1 VTGSGAGAAR
11 GTRVLVC
18 ECAGTMAANVDFGV
32 VERGIAEDGGL
43 VERRRVWCG
52 REGRARLAELAE
64 DGSGERLVFVG
75 CSADSVAQRFGNLAA
90 LGLDLEVADV
100 REGCSWVHG
109 EDRTAVTDKA
119 LRIARAAVRFP
130 AARPRPAAPA
140 ARADSVVVVGGGVA
154 GIATATELARMG
166 HHVDLVEREAFLGG
180 YATRIG
186 TAYPTNDCGACLPTI
201 EEQSG
206 VRRCLFRNAAVDHP
220 NLAIWRRTEVQSVS
234 GEPGGFE
241 VTLRQ
246 LPNMVTQDCV
256 DCGLCEKA
264 CAVTGPDGEHKA
276 IYSEL
281 FDGRVRWAVDL
292 GSCTFCGACAEA
304 CPVEA
309 IDFTQSPR
317 LATIRAGAIVAATGC
332 DPAPAELVAHLGYP
346 AERVLT
352 QTEFALVL
360 DEWEER
366 LWLDRPPV
374 GEVVMVQCAG
384 SRDLRRLPYC
394 SRLCCTI
401 ALKHAIRLRR
411 LFPTTRVTIC
421 YLELR
426 TLGTEGESWYTA
438 ARAAGVEF
446 LRGSPPRVELDADN
460 RPVVEVEDVGAG
472 VKRVLRPDLVV
483 LSTGFVP
490 SADTERVAGVLG
502 ARLDAAGFVDVLD
515 AKNRVTET
523 SAEGVFVCGSASGP
537 KSLAES
543 STQASAAAGQVHRYL
558 TSTSR
563 RLGVVPTIDG
573 SRCVGCD
580 VCTGACPF
588 GAVSLVARPGDAPR
602 PAGLRDDAMIA
613 VLDADRCR
621 ACGICAAHC
630 PELAIAHG
638 LDDETLLGRVRT
650 LVEGADHPVVGFV
663 CAECAGAAF
672 SLAGVRR
679 DRYPENVRLVELPC
693 LGRVSALHLVE
704 AARLG
709 AAGVFLAGCA
719 EDRCQYRGGDR
730 SAAEQIAVAVELLT
744 EASNPIPIEQWH
756 LCAAERHTVGRRL
769 RTFCAH
775 AEKLAGE
782 RAAGADPALAG
793 IGGGS
798 S

>member
-1 VTGSGAGAAR
+1 MTRTPTGVAAA
-11 GTRVLVC
+11 TRVLVC
-18 ECAGTMAANVDFGV
+18 ECAGTMAANVDFNLL
-32 VERGIAEDGGL
+32 ERGLAADGGV

-52 REGRARLAELAE
+52 AEGQARLAELAE
-64 DGSGERLVFVG
+64 DESDERLVFVG
-75 CSADSVAQRFGNLAA
+75 CSADSVAQRFGRLLAQD
-90 LGLDLEVADV
+90 LELEVADV

-109 EDRTAVTDKA
+109 DDRAAVTDKA
-119 LRIARAAVRFP
+119 LRIARAVARFP
-130 AARPRPAAPA
+130 VARQPAAA
-140 ARADSVVVVGGGVA
+140 GGVRVDSVVVVGGGVA
-154 GIATATELARMG
+154 GIATATELARLG
-166 HHVDLVEREAFLGG
+166 HHVDLVERQPFLGG

-186 TAYPTNDCGACLPTI
+186 TVYPTNDCGACLPTV

-206 VRRCLFRNAAVDHP
+206 VRRCLYRNAAVDHP
-220 NLAIWRRTEVQSVS
+220 NLSIWRRTEVESVS
-234 GEPGGFE
+234 GDPGEFE

-246 LPNMVTQDCV
+246 LPNMVTADCV

-264 CAVTGPDGEHKA
+264 CPVSGPDGEHQA
-276 IYSEL
+276 IYSEV

-292 GSCTFCGACAEA
+292 DSCTFCGACAEA

-309 IDFTQSPR
+309 IDFTQSPTLAR
-317 LATIRAGAIVAATGC
+317 LRAGAIVAATGC
-332 DPAPAELVAHLGYP
+332 DPAPGEFVAHLGYP

-352 QTEFALVL
+352 QVEFALLL
-360 DEWEER
+360 DGWEER

-374 GEVVMVQCAG
+374 GDVVMIQCAG

-401 ALKHAIRLRR
+401 ALKHAIRLRT
-411 LFPTTRVTIC
+411 LFPGTRVTVC

-426 TLGTEGESWYTA
+426 TLGVEGENWYRA
-438 ARAAGVEF
+438 ARLAGVEF

-460 RPVVEVEDVGAG
+460 RPVLEVEDVAAG

-490 SADTERVAGVLG
+490 ATDTARIAGVLG
-502 ARLDAAGFVDVLD
+502 ARLDDAGFLAVLD
-515 AKNRVTET
+515 AKNRATET

-537 KSLAES
+537 KSLVEC
-543 STQASAAAGQVHRYL
+543 STEASATAGQVHRYL
-558 TSTSR
+558 ISTAR
-563 RLGVVPTIDG
+563 RRAAAPRVDAA
-573 SRCVGCD
+573 RCVGCD

-588 GAVSLVARPGDAPR
+588 GATGLVPRPEGAAR
-602 PAGLRDDAMIA
+602 PAGLRADAMLA
-613 VLDADRCR
+613 VIDEKVCR

-630 PELAIAHG
+630 PELAIAPS

-650 LVEGADHPVVGFV
+650 LVAGADRPVVGFV

-672 SLAGVRR
+672 TLSGLRR

-704 AARLG
+704 AAQLG
-709 AAGVFLAGCA
+709 AAGIFLAGCA
-719 EDRCQYRGGDR
+719 EDRCQYRRGDE
-730 SAAEQIAVAVELLT
+730 SAAEQVAVAAELLG
-744 EASNPIPIEQWH
+744 EAGRPLPLELWH

-769 RTFCAH
+769 RLFCAY
-775 AEKLAGE
+775 AEKQAGE
-782 RAAGADPALAG
+782 RATEAALVASG
-793 IGGGS
+793 DGEVS